1 MMPEPQRAQLA
12 ASSLDDLLHEVLE
25 RITSEGARITS
36 TGGANTEIWGASLV
50 LTNPLA
56 RVSRS
61 ETRGKLFSPLGE
73 LCWYLSGS
81 ADHSAIEYYVM
92 PYPNRLPDGQVF
104 GAYGPRLREK
114 AGGDQIEQII
124 AMLRR
129 KPDSRRAVIQIFD
142 SADNLHTDQSLQPP
156 CTCTLQFLV
165 RDGAL
170 QLIAYM
176 RSNDVMRGMTHDVF
190 CFTMLQELVARSLD
204 RPLGTY
210 THMVGSLHVYDRDAE
225 EAQAFLDEDW
235 QQTAPIMPAMP
246 PGDPWAGVDALL
258 QQEAQL
264 RRDGADAVV
273 ELPDEEY
280 WADLVRLLQIY
291 ALTRG
296 RRSPDHAS
304 RAVATRDA
312 LACRAYAP
320 FVTQRLDG
328 RA

>member
-1 MMPEPQRAQLA
+1 MPEPQRAHLT
-12 ASSLDDLLHEVLE
+12 ASTLDDLLHTVLE
-25 RITSEGARITS
+25 WIRTEGARITS

-56 RVSRS
+56 RLSRS
-61 ETRGKLFSPLGE
+61 ETRGKVFSPLGE

-81 ADHSAIEYYVM
+81 DAHSAIEYYVV
-92 PYPNRLPDGQVF
+92 PYPNRLPDGRVF
-104 GAYGPRLREK
+104 GAYGPRLRHK
-114 AGGDQIEQII
+114 KGGDQIEQII
-124 AMLRR
+124 TTLRR

-142 SADNLHTDQSLQPP
+142 SADNLHHDQALQPP

-170 QLIAYM
+170 QLIGYM
-176 RSNDVMRGMTHDVF
+176 RSNDVIRGMTHDIF

-204 RPLGTY
+204 LPLGTY
-210 THMVGSLHVYDRDAE
+210 THMVGSLHVYDRDAV

-235 QQTAPIMPAMP
+235 QQTTPVMPSMP

-258 QQEAQL
+258 QQEALL
-264 RRDGADAVV
+264 RRDEADAAVA
-273 ELPDEEY
+273 LPDEDY
-280 WADLVRLLQIY
+280 WADLVRLLQVY

-296 RRSPDHAS
+296 RRLPEHAS
-304 RAVATRDA
+304 RVEAVRDA
-312 LACRAYAP
+312 LVCQAYAP

>member
-1 MMPEPQRAQLA
+1 MLEPQRAHLEA
-12 ASSLDDLLHEVLE
+12 NTLDDLLHAVLE
-25 RITSEGARITS
+25 RIATEGARITS
-36 TGGANTEIWGASLV
+36 TGGRNTEIWGVSLV

-61 ETRGKLFSPLGE
+61 ETRGKVFSPLGE

-81 ADHSAIEYYVM
+81 DAYSAIEYYVE
-92 PYPNRLPDGQVF
+92 PYPNRLPDGRVF

-114 AGGDQIEQII
+114 AGVDQVEQVIT
-124 AMLRR
+124 MLNR
-129 KPDSRRAVIQIFD
+129 KPESRRAVIQIFD
-142 SADNLHTDQSLQPP
+142 SADNLHPDQSLQPP

-170 QLIAYM
+170 HLVAYM
-176 RSNDVMRGMTHDVF
+176 RSNDVIRGMTHDVF

-210 THMVGSLHVYDRDAE
+210 THMVGSLHVYDSDAA
-225 EAQAFLDEDW
+225 EAQAFLAEDW
-235 QQTAPIMPAMP
+235 QQTTPIMPAMP
-246 PGDPWAGVDALL
+246 PGDPWAAVNALL
-258 QQEAQL
+258 EQEALL
-264 RRDGADAVV
+264 RRDGVDAAV
-273 ELPDEEY
+273 ELPAEGY
-280 WADLVRLLQIY
+280 WADLVRLLQVY

-296 RRSPDHAS
+296 RRLRDHQS
-304 RAVATRDA
+304 RVEALRDD
-312 LACRAYAP
+312 LACQAYAP